1 MKRKK
6 LEKKIKELE
15 KIIEAMKRA
24 NRALIDAVAERNEVQ
39 DGLNT
44 LFLSTLMEEKGEIN
58 LPYFL

>member
-15 KIIEAMKRA
+15 KTIETMKRG

-39 DGLNT
+39 DGLNA
-44 LFLSTLMEEKGEIN
+44 LFLSMLMEEKEEIN

>member
-15 KIIEAMKRA
+15 KTIEAMKRG

-39 DGLNT
+39 DILNE
-44 LFLSTLMEEKGEIN
+44 LLISKLMEEQEEIS